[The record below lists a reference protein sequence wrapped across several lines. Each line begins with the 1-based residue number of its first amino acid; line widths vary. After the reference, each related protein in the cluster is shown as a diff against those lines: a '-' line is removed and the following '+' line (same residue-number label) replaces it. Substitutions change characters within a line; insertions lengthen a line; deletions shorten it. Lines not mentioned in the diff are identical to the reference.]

1 MNQIINHPIYQS
13 AMEELNKWES
23 DRTYCKHGLTHQLD
37 VGRIAYIIS
46 LEKGLGIKK
55 DIIYAI
61 ALLHDIGK
69 YLQYEKQLPHNET
82 SATMAEPILKDCG
95 YDQDEIHQIVQAIF
109 HHRKKSMGINQLDKI
124 IYQADKL
131 SRNCFTCREE
141 DSCNWSDDKKNKG
154 LTW

>member
-1 MNQIINHPIYQS
+1 
-13 AMEELNKWES
+13 MEELGKWES
-23 DRTYCKHGLTHQLD
+23 DRMYCKHGLIHQLD

-82 SATMAEPILKDCG
+82 SATMARPILKDCG
-95 YDQDEIHQIVQAIF
+95 YNEDEIDQIVQAIY
-109 HHRKKSMGINQLDKI
+109 HHRKKSMSKCQLDEI

-131 SRNCFTCREE
+131 SRNCFTCNEKE
-141 DSCNWSDDKKNKG
+141 SCNWTDDKKNKG
-154 LTW
+154 ITW